1 MSATSTDGAWARRPS
16 GLFPGAE
23 PLPYWVDEARAG
35 LQGPWLVLAHGA
47 GAGPLHPVQE
57 AFSACFHRLGWNVL
71 RFAFPF
77 RAARPA
83 GRIGRDSPARG
94 QAAVAAAF
102 RVAQGFAGAAPVV
115 LAGHSYGA
123 RRTLEW
129 LSSAAPPVAGALL
142 LAYPLAPPKRK
153 TPAPLPDLP
162 LGAPCAFISGDRDAL
177 APPGSLEAALA
188 GQRSARLWRI
198 AGADH
203 GWSRPKTLFAKGGP
217 LTEALRACLGPLG
230 V

>member
-1 MSATSTDGAWARRPS
+1 MSATSIDGVWARPPS
-16 GLFPGAE
+16 GACPGDE
-23 PLPYWVDEARAG
+23 RLPYWIDEAQPG
-35 LQGPWLVLAHGA
+35 LPGPWLVLAHGA

-57 AFSACFHRLGWNVL
+57 AFAACFRRLGWNVL

-83 GRIGRDSPARG
+83 GRIGHDSPARG

-102 RVAQGFAGAAPVV
+102 RAAQGFAGSAPVV

-129 LSSAAPPVAGALL
+129 LSDAAPPVAGALL

-153 TPAPLPDLP
+153 TPASLPELP
-162 LGAPCAFISGDRDAL
+162 AGVPCAFISGDRDAL

-188 GQRSARLWRI
+188 GQGRARLWRI

-203 GWSRPKTLFAKGGP
+203 GWSRPKTLFAEEGP
-217 LTEALRACLGPLG
+217 LTEALRTFLAPLG
-230 V
+230 S